1 MSCASTVEW
10 RLQLSALEHFAR
22 NQNERNKKENE
33 KANERHFNVTHS
45 VGMSFIYSKY
55 KLNTDNETYKY
66 LHLPSSFLKKNVK
79 KDSCAPQAHLRRAAT
94 ERNDA
99 KEIQNARIALQQW
112 NISHDSWKMVSHH
125 MSSSVKCVEWIE
137 KMNVKCHRM
146 HHRVMRM
153 LQLIKRGKEKSEMCN
168 EVDAKISHSI
178 RLTLWAEKSKK
189 RMRSMKIQSAKKAT
203 KWV

>member
-1 MSCASTVEW
+1 M
-10 RLQLSALEHFAR
+10 
-22 NQNERNKKENE
+22 
-33 KANERHFNVTHS
+33 
-45 VGMSFIYSKY
+45 
-55 KLNTDNETYKY
+55 NETKKKTKKRMNATSM
-66 LHLPSSFLKKNVK
+66 LPTPSACRLFIQNINWTQTMRRINICIYHQVFKKKNVK

-153 LQLIKRGKEKSEMCN
+153 LQLIKRGKENSEMCN